1 MVKSVAGEFEKEE
14 NEVTPGSTPGNT
26 DIELDFVR
34 IWNKFLW

>member
-14 NEVTPGSTPGNT
+14 NEVTQASTPGNT

-34 IWNKFLW
+34 I